1 MKTFMYTITDP
12 QGLHARPAG
21 MLVKKAKEFPCTI
34 KIEKDGKSADARKMF
49 GLMGLGIQAG
59 QTVTVTTEGLQEE
72 KAAAALEVFMK
83 ENL

>member
-72 KAAAALEVFMK
+72 KAAVALEVFMK

>member
-21 MLVKKAKEFPCTI
+21 MLVKKAKEFPRTI

-49 GLMGLGIQAG
+49 GLMGLGIKTG
-59 QTVTVTTEGLQEE
+59 ETITVTMEGEQEE
-72 KAAAALEVFMK
+72 EAAAALEAFMK